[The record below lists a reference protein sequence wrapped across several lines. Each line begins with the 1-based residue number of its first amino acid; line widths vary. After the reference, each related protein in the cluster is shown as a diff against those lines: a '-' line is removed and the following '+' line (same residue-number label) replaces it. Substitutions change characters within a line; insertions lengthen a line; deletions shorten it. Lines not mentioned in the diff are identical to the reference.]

1 MFSRTAEPI
10 TAAPSEGKMRM
21 HTADFSVWKKM
32 TLRHKFIIV
41 AFLFTGVLGGLILF
55 NAVIL
60 DSQKDHGTVGGLA
73 ARQRTLTQRFM
84 KEVILTGMGQTAE
97 YEATAKLL
105 KDSQAVLLDGGQL
118 PGAEQTGLQGN
129 MPATQNAELRAKLNE
144 QGTLI
149 RQMETEAGR
158 YLSTPA
164 NDARRAERLKD
175 VMAAQVLVSQSAD
188 QTMRLYARD
197 RETRINQAIFWQVA
211 VGIGA
216 ALSGICISW
225 LISRQI
231 ADPLAA
237 CARAAKEIARGN
249 LRLSPLKVESADEL
263 GVLAHAFNEM
273 QSSLRDIALQSRE
286 VCENLTLAVAQILT
300 STQEQ
305 AAGTKQ
311 QAAAVQEITTTVEQI
326 NLSSKQ
332 VAERS
337 RQVAGTADAV
347 AQSGNAGLQAV
358 HEASLGMEAIREQA
372 ETVAENIIALSERT
386 QAVGEIIATVNDIAE
401 QSNLV
406 ALNAAIEAADARES
420 GRRFSVVANEIKNL
434 ADQAKEATSQ
444 VRGILEQT
452 QKGINTSV
460 MLTEEALKRVETG
473 RERTNV
479 SEQVIRQMANNI
491 QDSVQAFQQIVGA
504 TGQQQIGLE
513 QVTQALHEIRQ
524 ASQQT
529 AVTTAQLEKASI
541 ELTKLGDQLS
551 KTLEKYKL

>member
-1 MFSRTAEPI
+1 MQTAE
-10 TAAPSEGKMRM
+10 
-21 HTADFSVWKKM
+21 FSVWKKI
-32 TLRHKFIIV
+32 TLRRKLIIV
-41 AFLFTGVLGGLILF
+41 AVLFTMVLGGLIAF
-55 NAVIL
+55 NAAVL
-60 DSQKDHGTVGGLA
+60 NAQKDLGTVGSLA
-73 ARQRTLTQRFM
+73 ARQRTLTQRYM
-84 KEVILTGMGQTAE
+84 KDVLLAGMGQPSE
-97 YEATAKLL
+97 HEATARLL
-105 KDSQAVLLDGGQL
+105 KESAAVLLDGGQL
-118 PGAEQTGLQGN
+118 PGAETTGLQGE
-129 MPATQNAELRAKLNE
+129 MPASRDSEIRAKLSE
-144 QGTLI
+144 QQTLI
-149 RQMETEAGR
+149 RAVEIEAGR
-158 YLSTPA
+158 YLALAA
-164 NDARRAERLKD
+164 NDPRRAEKLKD
-175 VMAAQVLVSQSAD
+175 TQAALLLLQQSAD
-188 QTMRLYARD
+188 HLMRLYSRD
-197 RETRINQAIFWQVA
+197 RDTRLNQAIFWQALGGVA
-211 VGIGA
+211 A
-216 ALSGICISW
+216 ALAGMTISL

-237 CARAAKEIARGN
+237 CADAAREISRGN
-249 LRLSPLKVESADEL
+249 LRQSLLKVTSADEL
-263 GVLAHAFNEM
+263 GVLQESFNDM
-273 QSSLRDIALQSRE
+273 LTSLREIALQSRT
-286 VCENLTLAVAQILT
+286 VCENLTLAAAQILT

-347 AQSGNAGLQAV
+347 AQSGHAGLQAV
-358 HEASLGMEAIREQA
+358 HEASVGMEAIREQA
-372 ETVAENIIALSERT
+372 ESVAENIIALSERT
-386 QAVGEIIATVNDIAE
+386 QAVGEVIATVNDIAE

-434 ADQAKEATSQ
+434 ADQSKEATAQ

-460 MLTEEALKRVETG
+460 MLTEEALKRVESG

-491 QDSVQAFQQIVGA
+491 QESVQAFQQIVGA
-504 TGQQQIGLE
+504 TNQQQIGLE

-529 AVTTAQLEKASI
+529 AATTGQLEKAAV
-541 ELTKLGDQLS
+541 ELTRLGELLA

>member
-1 MFSRTAEPI
+1 MQTAE
-10 TAAPSEGKMRM
+10 
-21 HTADFSVWKKM
+21 FSLWKKIS
-32 TLRHKFIIV
+32 LRHKFIV
-41 AFLFTGVLGGLILF
+41 VSVLFTMVLGGLIVYDAAIL
-55 NAVIL
+55 NA
-60 DSQKDHGTVGGLA
+60 QKENGVVGGLA
-73 ARQRTLTQRFM
+73 ARQRTLAQRYM
-84 KEVILTGMGQTAE
+84 KDVILAGMGQQTD
-97 YEATAKLL
+97 YESSAKLL
-105 KDSQAVLLDGGQL
+105 KDSQAVLLDGGLL
-118 PGAEQTGLQGN
+118 PGAEQTGLQGE
-129 MPATQNAELRAKLNE
+129 MPGTSDAEIRAKLTE

-149 RQMETEAGR
+149 RQMETEAQR
-158 YLSTPA
+158 YLALAP
-164 NDARRAERLKD
+164 NDPRRPDKLKD
-175 VMAAQVLVSQSAD
+175 LLAAQAAVSQSAD
-188 QTMRLYARD
+188 QTMRLFSRD
-197 RETRINQAIFWQVA
+197 RDARINQSIFWQVLGG
-211 VGIGA
+211 VGA
-216 ALSGICISW
+216 ALSGMFISV

-237 CARAAKEIARGN
+237 CAIAAREIAQGN
-249 LRLSPLKVESADEL
+249 LRLQPMKVSSADEL
-263 GVLAHAFNEM
+263 GVLQHSFNEM
-273 QSSLRDIALQSRE
+273 LSSLRDISLQSRS
-286 VCENLTLAVAQILT
+286 VCENLTLAAAQILT

-311 QAAAVQEITTTVEQI
+311 QAAAVQEITTTVEEI

-337 RQVAGTADAV
+337 RQVAGTAEAV
-347 AQSGNAGLQAV
+347 SASGHAGLQAV
-358 HEASLGMEAIREQA
+358 HDATVGMEAIREQA
-372 ETVAENIIALSERT
+372 ENVAENIIALSERT

-460 MLTEEALKRVETG
+460 MLTEEALKRVENG

-491 QDSVQAFQQIVGA
+491 QESVQAFQQIVGA
-504 TGQQQIGLE
+504 TNQQQIGLE
-513 QVTQALHEIRQ
+513 QVTQALHEIRV

-529 AVTTAQLEKASI
+529 AATTGQLEKAAV
-541 ELTKLGDQLS
+541 ELSRLG
-551 KTLEKYKL
+551 E

>member
-1 MFSRTAEPI
+1 MNTANFSL
-10 TAAPSEGKMRM
+10 
-21 HTADFSVWKKM
+21 WKTI
-32 TLRHKFIIV
+32 TLRRKFIIV
-41 AFLFTGVLGGLILF
+41 AILFTLVLGGLIVF
-55 NAVIL
+55 NAAIL
-60 DSQKDHGTVGGLA
+60 NSQKDHGTVGGLA
-73 ARQRTLTQRFM
+73 ARQRTLTQRYM
-84 KEVILTGMGQTAE
+84 KEVILAGMGQTTDHE
-97 YEATAKLL
+97 GTAKLL
-105 KDSQAVLLDGGQL
+105 KESVAVLLDGGAL
-118 PGAEQTGLQGN
+118 PGAEQTGLQGV
-129 MPATQNAELRAKLNE
+129 MPATNDAEIRAKLGE
-144 QGTLI
+144 QVTLI
-149 RQMETEAGR
+149 QQMQTEAGR
-158 YLSTPA
+158 YLSLA
-164 NDARRAERLKD
+164 NNDSRRGEKLKD
-175 VMAAQVLVSQSAD
+175 VLAAQNLVSQSAD
-188 QTMRLYARD
+188 HTMRLYSRD
-197 RETRINQAIFWQVA
+197 RETRINQSIFWQVA
-211 VGIGA
+211 GGIGA
-216 ALSGICISW
+216 ALAGIVISW
-225 LISRQI
+225 IISRQI

-237 CARAAKEIARGN
+237 CAHVAREIARGN
-249 LRLSPLKVESADEL
+249 LRLNPLKVESADEL
-263 GVLAHAFNEM
+263 GILQNAFNDM
-273 QSSLRDIALQSRE
+273 LSSLREIALQSRS
-286 VCENLTLAVAQILT
+286 VCENLTLAAAQILT

-358 HEASLGMEAIREQA
+358 HDASVGMEAIREQA
-372 ETVAENIIALSERT
+372 ENVAENIIALSERT

-434 ADQAKEATSQ
+434 ADQAKEATQQ

-491 QDSVQAFQQIVGA
+491 QESVHAFQQIVGA
-504 TGQQQIGLE
+504 TNQQQIGLE

-529 AVTTAQLEKASI
+529 AATTSQLEKASM
-541 ELTKLGDQLS
+541 ELNKLGDQLA

>member
-1 MFSRTAEPI
+1 MQTAE
-10 TAAPSEGKMRM
+10 
-21 HTADFSVWKKM
+21 FSVWKKI
-32 TLRHKFIIV
+32 TLRRKLIIV
-41 AFLFTGVLGGLILF
+41 AVLFTMVLGGLIAF
-55 NAVIL
+55 NAAVL
-60 DSQKDHGTVGGLA
+60 NAQKDLGTVGGLA
-73 ARQRTLTQRFM
+73 ARQRTLTQRYM
-84 KEVILTGMGQTAE
+84 KDVLLAGMGQPSEHEVTAR
-97 YEATAKLL
+97 LL
-105 KDSQAVLLDGGQL
+105 KESATVLLDGGQL
-118 PGAEQTGLQGN
+118 PAAETTGLQGE
-129 MPATQNAELRAKLNE
+129 MPASRDSEIRAKLSE
-144 QGTLI
+144 QQTLI
-149 RQMETEAGR
+149 RAVEIEAGR
-158 YLSTPA
+158 YLALAA
-164 NDARRAERLKD
+164 NDPRRAEKLKD
-175 VMAAQVLVSQSAD
+175 TQAALLVLQQSAD
-188 QTMRLYARD
+188 QLMRLYARD
-197 RETRINQAIFWQVA
+197 RETRLNQAIFWQA
-211 VGIGA
+211 LGGIAA
-216 ALSGICISW
+216 ALAGMTISL

-237 CARAAKEIARGN
+237 CAAAAREISQGN
-249 LRLSPLKVESADEL
+249 LRQNLQKVTSADEL
-263 GVLAHAFNEM
+263 GVLQEAFNDM
-273 QSSLRDIALQSRE
+273 LTSLREIALQSRT
-286 VCENLTLAVAQILT
+286 VCENLTLAAAQILT

-311 QAAAVQEITTTVEQI
+311 QAAAVQEITTTVEEI

-347 AQSGNAGLQAV
+347 AQSGHAGLQAV
-358 HEASLGMEAIREQA
+358 HEASVGMEAIREQA
-372 ETVAENIIALSERT
+372 ENVAENIIALSERT
-386 QAVGEIIATVNDIAE
+386 QAVGEVIATVNDIAE

-434 ADQAKEATSQ
+434 ADQSKEATAQ

-460 MLTEEALKRVETG
+460 MLTEEALKRVESG

-491 QDSVQAFQQIVGA
+491 QESVQAFQQIVGA
-504 TGQQQIGLE
+504 TNQQQIGLE

-529 AVTTAQLEKASI
+529 AATTGQLEKAAV
-541 ELTKLGDQLS
+541 ELTRLGELLA

>member
-1 MFSRTAEPI
+1 MQTAE
-10 TAAPSEGKMRM
+10 
-21 HTADFSVWKKM
+21 FSVWKKI
-32 TLRHKFIIV
+32 TLRRKLIIV
-41 AFLFTGVLGGLILF
+41 AVLFTMVLGGLIAF
-55 NAVIL
+55 NAAVL
-60 DSQKDHGTVGGLA
+60 NAQKDLGTVGGLA
-73 ARQRTLTQRFM
+73 ARQRTLTQRYM
-84 KEVILTGMGQTAE
+84 KDVLLAGMGQPSE
-97 YEATAKLL
+97 HEATARLL
-105 KDSQAVLLDGGQL
+105 KESAVVLLDGGQL
-118 PGAEQTGLQGN
+118 PGAETTGLQGE
-129 MPATQNAELRAKLNE
+129 MPASRDSEIRAKLSE
-144 QGTLI
+144 QQTLI
-149 RQMETEAGR
+149 RAVEVEAGR
-158 YLSTPA
+158 YLALAA
-164 NDARRAERLKD
+164 NDPRRAEKLKD
-175 VMAAQVLVSQSAD
+175 TQAALLLLQQSGD
-188 QTMRLYARD
+188 HLMRLYSRD
-197 RETRINQAIFWQVA
+197 RDTRLNQAIFWQALGGVA
-211 VGIGA
+211 A
-216 ALSGICISW
+216 ALAGMTISL

-237 CARAAKEIARGN
+237 CADAAREISRGN
-249 LRLSPLKVESADEL
+249 LRQSLLKVTSADEL
-263 GVLAHAFNEM
+263 GVLQESFNDM
-273 QSSLRDIALQSRE
+273 LTSLREIALQSRT
-286 VCENLTLAVAQILT
+286 VCENLTLAAAQILT

-347 AQSGNAGLQAV
+347 AQSGHAGLQAV
-358 HEASLGMEAIREQA
+358 HEASVGMEAIREQA
-372 ETVAENIIALSERT
+372 ESVAENIIALSERT
-386 QAVGEIIATVNDIAE
+386 QAVGEVIATVNDIAE

-434 ADQAKEATSQ
+434 ADQSKEATAQ

-460 MLTEEALKRVETG
+460 MLTEEALKRVESG

-491 QDSVQAFQQIVGA
+491 QESVQAFQQIVGA
-504 TGQQQIGLE
+504 TNQQQIGLE

-529 AVTTAQLEKASI
+529 AATTGQLEKAAV
-541 ELTKLGDQLS
+541 ELTRLGELLA